1 MENIFVKNHFV
12 GRDGFIWWVGQI
24 PSEEVWKEN
33 KSGFPQSNNEECP
46 GFAERYKVRIM
57 GYHTAAPSEL
67 EDSELPW
74 ATVMYP
80 VTAGGGGRAAYQN
93 ANLTQGCWVFG
104 FFLDG
109 DQCQVPVIMGALGY
123 NDYQAVMKNVPDA
136 KFLPFSGYT
145 PKDKMA
151 TVGTK
156 AVESE
161 GYVATQSQEDGTPI
175 NDNIAVGT
183 GGDSTIKSHA
193 SDVMKTDG
201 QKKEPV
207 EQPQDCRP
215 IPTAKIQQI
224 TKNLLHEVEQLK
236 RAKTERRYALVKETS
251 EYDKV
256 IQKKVAEASEQ
267 IAGSMKQIMAEVQ
280 KNTTEKIND
289 KLKSTY
295 DKVFPNERQA
305 LKKEVESINDAI
317 ACQFRNIAGGLMD
330 MLKNFLG
337 DAINKLVNAASCFID
352 NMVGAMM
359 GTLANA
365 IENSLSGI
373 FGALNGLTGMS
384 ISFPGGEALGIIQD
398 VLSFLQC
405 EENPACSQTSEMSL
419 WDGNAS
425 TPSMGAGDIGKLAG
439 GFSNIFGSLPI
450 PELDIPKLP
459 FGDVF
464 GHNSCDTGPTK
475 CGPPLLDIFGGFGT
489 GAAGNLIVSRLG
501 EILGADMKSHGT
513 NYDDAAQARVVDPCG
528 IGQGA
533 QIEPI
538 IGPWT
543 DVNGIEQIG
552 VLDIRV
558 MQPGVDY
565 LGQPDGSTGGDGRVW
580 AKPDD
585 TSITHP
591 NGDLEIPRPPG
602 TVVSVVPGDTV
613 LMPPGTEITTE
624 PLSPTDVQ
632 EIMVETP
639 VIGAE
644 IFGTDDEDVIAQEL
658 TQASFTVGGVG
669 GVEVGGVRV
678 GGVGGA
684 EDIPGGKPYVMKKAG
699 KFTTP
704 ARPVKQDKGVY
715 PTESSGAYPAILTLC
730 DIIIESPGYGYKE
743 GDEIVIEPN
752 VGATVVPTFSD
763 IGVLMS
769 VKITD
774 GGHGF
779 TESPDVY
786 IKSETGFNA
795 TLLPKFCVERIAS
808 DAVVEYQPSKDK
820 LVSIVDCVGVIPPP
834 QRTMKEPGITRRAYA
849 DSTTGLTPPTPIQLI
864 GIETQEEDN

>member
-12 GRDGFIWWVGQI
+12 GRDGFIWWIGQI
-24 PSEEVWKEN
+24 PTEDVWKEN
-33 KSGFPQSNNEECP
+33 KSGFPQKNNEECP

-57 GYHTAAPSEL
+57 GYHTAVPSEI

-80 VTAGGGGRAAYQN
+80 VTAGGGGRSSYQN

-104 FFLDG
+104 FFMDG
-109 DQCQVPVIMGALGY
+109 EQCQVPVIMGTLGY
-123 NDYQAVMKNVPDA
+123 NDYNAVMKNVPDA
-136 KFLPFSGYT
+136 KFVPFSGYT

-156 AVESE
+156 EEENE
-161 GYVATQSQEDGTPI
+161 GFVAKISQEGGAE
-175 NDNIAVGT
+175 NNANITEST
-183 GGDSTIKSHA
+183 GGDSTQVSH
-193 SDVMKTDG
+193 SSSEMKRDG
-201 QKKEPV
+201 QIQHPV
-207 EQPQDCRP
+207 EQPEDCRP
-215 IPTAKIQQI
+215 VPTARIQQI
-224 TKNLLHEVEQLK
+224 TKNLVQEVELLK
-236 RAKTERRYALVKETS
+236 RAKTERRYALVAETS
-251 EYDKV
+251 QYDEAIK
-256 IQKKVAEASEQ
+256 KKVAEASEQ
-267 IAGSMKQIMAEVQ
+267 IAGSMKQIMAGVQ

-289 KLKSTY
+289 KLKDTY

-330 MLKNFLG
+330 MLKNFLS
-337 DAINKLVNAASCFID
+337 DAVNKLVNAASCFID

-365 IENSLSGI
+365 IENSLSSI

-398 VLSFLQC
+398 VLSFLEC
-405 EENPACSQTSEMSL
+405 EQNPDCVQTSEMSL

-439 GFSNIFGSLPI
+439 GFSNLFGKLPI
-450 PELDIPKLP
+450 PELDIPNLP

-464 GHNSCDTGPTK
+464 GHGGCDTGPVK
-475 CGPPLLDIFGGFGT
+475 CGPPLLDIFGGRGK

-501 EILGADMKSHGT
+501 EILGADMKSYGT

-533 QIEPI
+533 QIEPV

-543 DVNGIEQIG
+543 DDDGIEHIG

-558 MQPGVDY
+558 LQPGINY
-565 LGQPDGSTGGDGRVW
+565 LGQPNGSTGGDGRVW
-580 AKPDD
+580 ARPDD
-585 TSITHP
+585 TSITHA

-602 TVVSVVPGDTV
+602 TVISVVPGDTV

-624 PLSPTDVQ
+624 PLSPSDVQ
-632 EIMVETP
+632 EIMIETP

-644 IFGTDDEDVIAQEL
+644 IFGTTDEEA
-658 TQASFTVGGVG
+658 TQDIIDQQITVAAATGVGVG
-669 GVEVGGVRV
+669 GE
-678 GGVGGA
+678 
-684 EDIPGGKPYVMKKAG
+684 EKIPGGKPYVMKSAG

-704 ARPVKQDKGVY
+704 TLPVKQESGVY
-715 PTESSGAYPAILTLC
+715 PIDSTGAYPAILTLC

-752 VGATVVPTFSD
+752 AGATVVPTFSD

-769 VKITD
+769 IKITNP
-774 GGHGF
+774 GQGF
-779 TESPDVY
+779 TESPDIY

-795 TLLPKFCVERIAS
+795 VLLPKFCVERIA
-808 DAVVEYQPSKDK
+808 DDELIEYRPSEHK

-834 QRTMKEPGITRRAYA
+834 QRTIKEPGITRRAYA
-849 DSTTGLTPPTPIQLI
+849 DESTGLVTPTPIQLI
-864 GIETQEEDN
+864 GIETPEEDTY

>member
-1 MENIFVKNHFV
+1 
-12 GRDGFIWWVGQI
+12 
-24 PSEEVWKEN
+24 
-33 KSGFPQSNNEECP
+33 
-46 GFAERYKVRIM
+46 M
-57 GYHTAAPSEL
+57 GYHTAVPSEIQ
-67 EDSELPW
+67 DSELPW

-151 TVGTK
+151 TVGTRL
-156 AVESE
+156 EE
-161 GYVATQSQEDGTPI
+161 GGGYIATQAQEEGTAI

-183 GGDSTIKSHA
+183 GGDSSISSH
-193 SDVMKTDG
+193 SSGEMMRDG
-201 QKKEPV
+201 QIQDPV

-215 IPTAKIQQI
+215 IPTARIQQI
-224 TKNLLHEVEQLK
+224 TQNLIQEVELLK
-236 RAKTERRYALVKETS
+236 RAKTERRYALVAETS
-251 EYDKV
+251 QYDEA

-280 KNTTEKIND
+280 KNTTERIND
-289 KLKSTY
+289 KLKDTFDS
-295 DKVFPNERQA
+295 VFPNQRQE
-305 LKKEVESINDAI
+305 LKQEVENINDAI

-330 MLKNFLG
+330 MLKNFLS
-337 DAINKLVNAASCFID
+337 DAVNKLVNAASCFID

-365 IENSLSGI
+365 IENSLSSI

-419 WDGNAS
+419 WDGNTS

-439 GFSNIFGSLPI
+439 GFSNLFGNLPI
-450 PELDIPKLP
+450 PELDIPNLP

-464 GHNSCDTGPTK
+464 GHNSCDTGPVK
-475 CGPPLLDIFGGFGT
+475 CGPPLLDIFGGAGK

-543 DVNGIEQIG
+543 DENGIEHIG

-558 MQPGVDY
+558 MQPGINY
-565 LGQPDGSTGGDGRVW
+565 LGQPNGSTGGDGRVW
-580 AKPDD
+580 ARPDD
-585 TSITHP
+585 TSVTHA
-591 NGDLEIPRPPG
+591 NGNLEIPRPPG
-602 TVVSVVPGDTV
+602 TVISVVPGDTV
-613 LMPPGTEITTE
+613 LLPPGTEITTE
-624 PLSPTDVQ
+624 PLSPTDIQ
-632 EIMVETP
+632 EIMAETP

-644 IFGTDDEDVIAQEL
+644 IFGTTDEEA
-658 TQASFTVGGVG
+658 TQDIIDQQITVAAATGVGVG
-669 GVEVGGVRV
+669 GE
-678 GGVGGA
+678 
-684 EDIPGGKPYVMKKAG
+684 EKIPGGKPYVMKKSG

-704 ARPVKQDKGVY
+704 PLPVKQDSGVY
-715 PTESSGAYPAILTLC
+715 PVDSTGAYPAILTLC
-730 DIIIESPGYGYKE
+730 DIIIESSGYGYKE

-752 VGATVVPTFSD
+752 AGATVVPTFSD

-774 GGHGF
+774 SGQGF
-779 TESPDVY
+779 TESPDIY

-795 TLLPKFCVERIAS
+795 VLLPKFCVERIA
-808 DAVVEYQPSKDK
+808 DDELVEYKPSEHK

-834 QRTMKEPGITRRAYA
+834 QRTIKEPGITRRAYA
-849 DSTTGLTPPTPIQLI
+849 DESTGLVTPTPIQLI
-864 GIETQEEDN
+864 GIETSEEDS

>member
-12 GRDGFIWWVGQI
+12 GRDGFIWWIGQI
-24 PSEEVWKEN
+24 PNEEVWKEN
-33 KSGFPQSNNEECP
+33 KTGFPQSNNEECP

-57 GYHTAAPSEL
+57 GYHTAVPSEL

-80 VTAGGGGRAAYQN
+80 VTAGGGGRSSYQN

-104 FFLDG
+104 FFIDG
-109 DQCQVPVIMGALGY
+109 DQCQTPVIMGALGY
-123 NDYQAVMKNVPDA
+123 NDYNTVMKNVPDA
-136 KFLPFSGYT
+136 KFVPFSGYT

-151 TVGTK
+151 TTGTK
-156 AVESE
+156 AEESE
-161 GYVATQSQEDGTPI
+161 GYVAEISQEGGA
-175 NDNIAVGT
+175 NNNANITEST
-183 GGDSTIKSHA
+183 GGDSTITSHA
-193 SDVMKTDG
+193 SDVMRTDG

-251 EYDKV
+251 EYDEV
-256 IQKKVAEASEQ
+256 IKKKVAEASEQ

-337 DAINKLVNAASCFID
+337 DAVNKLVNAASCFID

-359 GTLANA
+359 GTLSNA
-365 IENSLSGI
+365 IENSLGSI
-373 FGALNGLTGMS
+373 FGALNGMTGLS

-439 GFSNIFGSLPI
+439 SFSNIFGKLPI
-450 PELDIPKLP
+450 PELDIPNLP
-459 FGDVF
+459 FGDVY
-464 GHNSCDTGPTK
+464 GHNSCDTGPFK
-475 CGPPLLDIFGGFGT
+475 CGPPILDIFGGAGK

-501 EILGADMKSHGT
+501 EILGADMKSYGT
-513 NYDDAAQARVVDPCG
+513 NYDDAAQARVLDHCG

-543 DVNGIEQIG
+543 DENGDEQIG

-558 MQPGVDY
+558 MQPGINY
-565 LGQPDGSTGGDGRVW
+565 LGQLDGSTGGDGRVW
-580 AKPDD
+580 ARPDD
-585 TSITHP
+585 TSVTHS

-602 TVVSVVPGDTV
+602 TIISVVPGDTV

-632 EIMVETP
+632 DIMIETP
-639 VIGAE
+639 IIGRE
-644 IFGTDDEDVIAQEL
+644 IFGTTDEDIIASQL
-658 TQASFTVGGVG
+658 AGTTATI
-669 GVEVGGVRV
+669 
-678 GGVGGA
+678 GVGGA
-684 EDIPGGKPYVMKKAG
+684 EKIPGGKPYVMKSAG

-704 ARPVKQDKGVY
+704 SLPVKQESGVY

-743 GDEIVIEPN
+743 GDEIIIEPN
-752 VGATVVPTFSD
+752 AGATVVPTYSD

-774 GGHGF
+774 GGQGF
-779 TESPDVY
+779 TESPDIY

-795 TLLPKFCVERIAS
+795 VLLPKFCVERIAS
-808 DAVVEYQPSKDK
+808 DEFVDYKPSQDK
-820 LVSIVDCVGVIPPP
+820 LVSIVDCVGVVPPP
-834 QRTMKEPGITRRAYA
+834 QRTIKEPGVTRRAYA
-849 DSTTGLTPPTPIQLI
+849 DSTTGFTPPNAVQLI
-864 GIETQEEDN
+864 GIETPEDDT

>member
-12 GRDGFIWWVGQI
+12 GRDGFIWWIGQI
-24 PSEEVWKEN
+24 PNEEVWKEN
-33 KSGFPQSNNEECP
+33 KTGFPQSNNEECP

-57 GYHTAAPSEL
+57 GYHTAVPSEL

-104 FFLDG
+104 FFIDG
-109 DQCQVPVIMGALGY
+109 DQCQTPVIMGALGY
-123 NDYQAVMKNVPDA
+123 NDYNTVMKNVPDA
-136 KFLPFSGYT
+136 KFVPFSGYT

-151 TVGTK
+151 TTGTK
-156 AVESE
+156 AEESE
-161 GYVATQSQEDGTPI
+161 GYVAEISQEGGA
-175 NDNIAVGT
+175 NNNANITEST
-183 GGDSTIKSHA
+183 GGDSTITSHA
-193 SDVMKTDG
+193 SDVMRTDG

-251 EYDKV
+251 EYDEV
-256 IQKKVAEASEQ
+256 IKKKVAEASEQ

-337 DAINKLVNAASCFID
+337 DAVNKLVNAASCFID

-359 GTLANA
+359 GTLSNA
-365 IENSLSGI
+365 IENSLGSI
-373 FGALNGLTGMS
+373 FGALNGMTGLS

-439 GFSNIFGSLPI
+439 GFSNIFGKLPI
-450 PELDIPKLP
+450 PELDIPNLP

-464 GHNSCDTGPTK
+464 GHNSCDTGPIK
-475 CGPPLLDIFGGFGT
+475 CGPPILDIFGGAGK

-501 EILGADMKSHGT
+501 EILGADMKSYGT
-513 NYDDAAQARVVDPCG
+513 NYDDAAQARVLDHCG

-543 DVNGIEQIG
+543 DENGDEQIG

-558 MQPGVDY
+558 MQPGINY
-565 LGQPDGSTGGDGRVW
+565 LGQLDGSTGGDGRVW
-580 AKPDD
+580 ARPDD
-585 TSITHP
+585 TSVTHS

-602 TVVSVVPGDTV
+602 TIISVVPGDTV

-632 EIMVETP
+632 DIMIETP
-639 VIGAE
+639 IIGRE
-644 IFGTDDEDVIAQEL
+644 IFGTTDEDIIASQL
-658 TQASFTVGGVG
+658 AGTTATI
-669 GVEVGGVRV
+669 
-678 GGVGGA
+678 GVGGA
-684 EDIPGGKPYVMKKAG
+684 EKIPGGKPYVMKSAG

-704 ARPVKQDKGVY
+704 SLPVKQESGVY

-743 GDEIVIEPN
+743 GDEIIIEPN
-752 VGATVVPTFSD
+752 AGATVVPTYSD

-774 GGHGF
+774 GGQGF
-779 TESPDVY
+779 TESPDIY

-795 TLLPKFCVERIAS
+795 VLLPKFCVERIAS
-808 DAVVEYQPSKDK
+808 DEFVDYKPSQDK
-820 LVSIVDCVGVIPPP
+820 LVSIVDCVGVVPPP
-834 QRTMKEPGITRRAYA
+834 QRTIKEPGVTRRAYA
-849 DSTTGLTPPTPIQLI
+849 DSTTGFTPPNAVQLI
-864 GIETQEEDN
+864 GIETPEDDT

>member
-12 GRDGFIWWVGQI
+12 GRDGFIWWIGQI
-24 PSEEVWKEN
+24 PNEEVWKEN
-33 KSGFPQSNNEECP
+33 KTGFPQSNNEECP

-57 GYHTAAPSEL
+57 GYHTAVPSEL

-104 FFLDG
+104 FFIDG
-109 DQCQVPVIMGALGY
+109 DQCQTPVIMGALGY
-123 NDYQAVMKNVPDA
+123 NDYNTVMKNVPDA
-136 KFLPFSGYT
+136 KFVPFSGYT

-151 TVGTK
+151 TTGTK
-156 AVESE
+156 AEESE
-161 GYVATQSQEDGTPI
+161 GYVAEISQEGGA
-175 NDNIAVGT
+175 NNNANITEST
-183 GGDSTIKSHA
+183 GGDSTITSHA
-193 SDVMKTDG
+193 SDVMRTDG

-251 EYDKV
+251 EYDEV
-256 IQKKVAEASEQ
+256 IKKKVAEASEQ

-337 DAINKLVNAASCFID
+337 DAVNKLVNAASCFID

-359 GTLANA
+359 GTLSNA
-365 IENSLSGI
+365 IENSLGSI
-373 FGALNGLTGMS
+373 FGALNGMTGLS

-439 GFSNIFGSLPI
+439 SFSNIFGKLPI
-450 PELDIPKLP
+450 PELDIPNLP

-464 GHNSCDTGPTK
+464 GHNSCDTGPIK
-475 CGPPLLDIFGGFGT
+475 CGPPILDIFGGAGK

-501 EILGADMKSHGT
+501 EILGADMKSYGT
-513 NYDDAAQARVVDPCG
+513 NYDDAAQARVLDHCG

-543 DVNGIEQIG
+543 DENGDEQIG

-558 MQPGVDY
+558 MQPGINY
-565 LGQPDGSTGGDGRVW
+565 LGQLDGSTGGDGRVW
-580 AKPDD
+580 ARPDD
-585 TSITHP
+585 TSVTHS

-602 TVVSVVPGDTV
+602 TIISVVPGDTV

-632 EIMVETP
+632 DIMIETP
-639 VIGAE
+639 IIGRE
-644 IFGTDDEDVIAQEL
+644 IFGTTDEDIIASQL
-658 TQASFTVGGVG
+658 AGTTATI
-669 GVEVGGVRV
+669 
-678 GGVGGA
+678 GVGGA
-684 EDIPGGKPYVMKKAG
+684 EKIPGGKPYVMKSAG

-704 ARPVKQDKGVY
+704 SLPVKQESGVY

-743 GDEIVIEPN
+743 GDEIIIEPN
-752 VGATVVPTFSD
+752 AGATVVPTYSD

-774 GGHGF
+774 GGQGF
-779 TESPDVY
+779 TESPDIY

-795 TLLPKFCVERIAS
+795 VLLPKFCVERIAS
-808 DAVVEYQPSKDK
+808 DEFVDYKPSQDK
-820 LVSIVDCVGVIPPP
+820 LVSIVDCVGVVPPP
-834 QRTMKEPGITRRAYA
+834 QRTIKEPGVTRRAYA
-849 DSTTGLTPPTPIQLI
+849 DSTTGFTPPNAVQLI
-864 GIETQEEDN
+864 GIETPEDDT

>member
-12 GRDGFIWWVGQI
+12 GRDGFIWWIGQI
-24 PSEEVWKEN
+24 PNEEVWKEN
-33 KSGFPQSNNEECP
+33 KSGFPQKNNEECP

-57 GYHTAAPSEL
+57 GYHTAVPSEL

-104 FFLDG
+104 FFIDG
-109 DQCQVPVIMGALGY
+109 DQCQTPVIMGALGY
-123 NDYQAVMKNVPDA
+123 NDYNTVMKNVPDA
-136 KFLPFSGYT
+136 KFVPFSGYT

-151 TVGTK
+151 TTGTK
-156 AVESE
+156 AEESE
-161 GYVATQSQEDGTPI
+161 GYVAEISQEGGA
-175 NDNIAVGT
+175 NNNANITEST
-183 GGDSTIKSHA
+183 GGDSTITSHA
-193 SDVMKTDG
+193 SDVMRTDG

-251 EYDKV
+251 EYDEV
-256 IQKKVAEASEQ
+256 IKKKVAEASEQ

-337 DAINKLVNAASCFID
+337 DAVNKLVNAASCFID

-359 GTLANA
+359 GTLSNA
-365 IENSLSGI
+365 IENSLGSI
-373 FGALNGLTGMS
+373 FGALNGMTGLS

-439 GFSNIFGSLPI
+439 SFSNIFGKLPI
-450 PELDIPKLP
+450 PELDIPNLP

-464 GHNSCDTGPTK
+464 GHNSCDTGPIK
-475 CGPPLLDIFGGFGT
+475 CGPPILDIFGGAGK

-501 EILGADMKSHGT
+501 EILGADMKSYGT
-513 NYDDAAQARVVDPCG
+513 NYDDAAQARVLDHCG

-543 DVNGIEQIG
+543 DENGDEQIG

-558 MQPGVDY
+558 MQPGINY
-565 LGQPDGSTGGDGRVW
+565 LGQLDGSTGGDGRVW
-580 AKPDD
+580 ARPDD
-585 TSITHP
+585 TSVTHS

-602 TVVSVVPGDTV
+602 TIISVVPGDTV

-632 EIMVETP
+632 DIMIETP
-639 VIGAE
+639 IIGRE
-644 IFGTDDEDVIAQEL
+644 IFGTTDEDIIASQL
-658 TQASFTVGGVG
+658 AGTTATI
-669 GVEVGGVRV
+669 
-678 GGVGGA
+678 GVGGA
-684 EDIPGGKPYVMKKAG
+684 EKIPGGKPYVMKSAG

-704 ARPVKQDKGVY
+704 SLPVKQESGVY

-743 GDEIVIEPN
+743 GDEIIIEPN
-752 VGATVVPTFSD
+752 AGATVVPTYSD

-774 GGHGF
+774 GGQGF
-779 TESPDVY
+779 TESPDIY

-795 TLLPKFCVERIAS
+795 VLLPKFCVERIAS
-808 DAVVEYQPSKDK
+808 DEFVDYKPSQDK
-820 LVSIVDCVGVIPPP
+820 LVSIVDCVGVVPPP
-834 QRTMKEPGITRRAYA
+834 QRTIKEPGVTRRAYA
-849 DSTTGLTPPTPIQLI
+849 DSTTGFTPPNAVQLI
-864 GIETQEEDN
+864 GIETPEDDT